1 MRTIAQIVK
10 DIKGELHGA
19 KHYAELANK
28 YKDEDD
34 SLSEMY
40 ASTSNQEL
48 GHVNTMHA
56 QVVRII
62 NDYRRKHG
70 EPPGSDESYLGL
82 GTPAD
87 GGRGCRGQAAF
98 GNRERMKNTHP
109 GSLPGGCFMR
119 LK

>member
-28 YKDEDD
+28 HKDEDD

-40 ASTSNQEL
+40 ASMSNQEL

-70 EPPGSDESYLGL
+70 EPPEAMKAIWDWEHQQMVEEVAEVKRLL
-82 GTPAD
+82 EIV
-87 GGRGCRGQAAF
+87 RG
-98 GNRERMKNTHP
+98 
-109 GSLPGGCFMR
+109 
-119 LK
+119 

>member
-19 KHYAELANK
+19 KHYAELSNK

-40 ASTSNQEL
+40 AGISNQEL

-62 NDYRRKHG
+62 NDYRRKNG
-70 EPPGSDESYLGL
+70 EPPEAMKAIWDWEHQQMVEEVAEVKRLL
-82 GTPAD
+82 EIV
-87 GGRGCRGQAAF
+87 RG
-98 GNRERMKNTHP
+98 
-109 GSLPGGCFMR
+109 
-119 LK
+119 

>member
-10 DIKGELHGA
+10 DIKGELRGA

-34 SLSEMY
+34 SLAEMY
-40 ASTSNQEL
+40 ASMSNQEL

-62 NDYRRKHG
+62 NDHRRKHG
-70 EPPGSDESYLGL
+70 EPPEAMKAIWDLEHQQMVEEVAEVKRLL
-82 GTPAD
+82 EIV
-87 GGRGCRGQAAF
+87 RG
-98 GNRERMKNTHP
+98 
-109 GSLPGGCFMR
+109 
-119 LK
+119 